1 MSIEDD
7 QPRKLNETTTAESRT
22 EKPALGDSALDL
34 ARDQLSY
41 ARGQEDK
48 AKTEGGDNNLSLEQQ
63 SNIDKA
69 SGNRVVYQEISSELG
84 YESGI
89 GLSASPDKRAFD
101 EGMQIYSKDTS
112 GRPVMAEGWISSE
125 KGPPT
130 NKSIREVITGIFGA
144 ELNVSH
150 LYPRSVGGHLEGNVV
165 AFSAEGNHAMSSFE
179 KSLSEMGK
187 TEPVFVQAYA
197 HYGDTTS
204 QCPESMELRL
214 YQRSLSGEPK
224 LVDGCRVD
232 FDGRRT
238 LMT

>member
-1 MSIEDD
+1 MTIEDD
-7 QPRKLNETTTAESRT
+7 QPKKLNETTSTESRT
-22 EKPALGDSALDL
+22 DNPATGDSALDL
-34 ARDQLSY
+34 ARDQLSS
-41 ARGQEDK
+41 ASDLEVKGQ
-48 AKTEGGDNNLSLEQQ
+48 TEGANNNLSLEMQP
-63 SNIDKA
+63 NIEKV
-69 SGNRVVYQEISSELG
+69 SGHQVVYQAISNELD
-84 YESGI
+84 YENSI

-101 EGMQIYSKDTS
+101 EGMQIYSKDAL

-125 KGPPT
+125 KGPRT
-130 NKSIREVITGIFGA
+130 NASIREVITGVFGS

-187 TEPVFVQAYA
+187 NEPVFVQAYA

-204 QCPESMELRL
+204 QFPDSMELRL

-224 LVDGCRVD
+224 LIDGCRVD
-232 FDGRRT
+232 FDGRRI

>member
-1 MSIEDD
+1 MTIEDD
-7 QPRKLNETTTAESRT
+7 QPKKLIEATTAESRT
-22 EKPALGDSALDL
+22 DKPATGDSALDF
-34 ARDQLSY
+34 ARDQLLS

-63 SNIDKA
+63 PNIDKV
-69 SGNRVVYQEISSELG
+69 SGHRVVNQVISNELG
-84 YESGI
+84 HENGI

-204 QCPESMELRL
+204 QCPESMELRM